1 MSRLSEALTRLKAGG
16 MIVLVD
22 DEDRENEGDLVMAAE
37 FADAAAIAFMA
48 KRASGLIC
56 LALEAETVDR
66 LGLAP
71 MVSDNRTSRQ
81 TAFTVSIEVAH
92 GVDTGIS
99 AQDRA
104 RTIAAAVAPDAKPS
118 DLVSPGHVFPLRAR
132 PGGVLARNGHTEA
145 SVDLMRM
152 AGLRPAGVICEIMKE
167 DGTMA
172 RRPDLEVFCREHDLP
187 LLTIAELVA
196 HRKATE
202 LLVEEVAAARLPSDH
217 ADQTFTVRAF
227 RNRMDGVEH
236 LALVTGPLSGAP
248 LVRVHSECLTGDALG
263 SRRCDCG
270 AQLQQSLRQIS
281 DSGDGVLIYLRNHEG
296 RGLGLANKICAYALQ
311 DQGLDTVQ
319 ANHALGF
326 PEDQR
331 DYGVAAQILRALGVN
346 AVNLLSNNPRKAAGL
361 RANGVAVQREIPLLI
376 PANPDNAA
384 YLATKRDKLG
394 HSLARAS

>member
-56 LALEAETVDR
+56 LTLEAETIDR

-81 TAFTVSIEVAH
+81 TAFTVSIEAAT

-99 AQDRA
+99 AFDRA
-104 RTIAAAVAPDAKPS
+104 RTIAAAIAPDAQAK

-132 PGGVLARNGHTEA
+132 PGGVLVRNGHTEA

-152 AGLRPAGVICEIMKE
+152 AGLRPAGVICEIMKD
-167 DGTMA
+167 DGSMA

-202 LLVEEVAAARLPSDH
+202 LLVDEVATARLPSDH
-217 ADQTFTVRAF
+217 AGQAFSVRAF
-227 RNRMDGVEH
+227 RSRIDGGEH
-236 LALVTGPLSGAP
+236 LAMVAGPLTGAP

-270 AQLQQSLRQIS
+270 EQLRESLRQIS
-281 DSGDGVLIYLRNHEG
+281 DSGNGALIYLRNHEG
-296 RGLGLANKICAYALQ
+296 RGLGLANKIAAYALQ
-311 DQGLDTVQ
+311 DRGLDTVQ

-326 PEDQR
+326 ADDQR
-331 DYGVAAQILRALGVN
+331 DYGVAAQILRALGVGE
-346 AVNLLSNNPRKAAGL
+346 VKLLSNNPRKAAGL
-361 RANGVAVQREIPLLI
+361 RANGVTVRREVPLLI

-384 YLATKRDKLG
+384 YLETKRDKLG